1 MSKMRI
7 KKHKGVKLLETRHP
21 PPKKNSDDEDEEE
34 KLLQCIM
41 CNCMTIEE
49 YLKRHIRYNH
59 LISKEDIIDKL
70 YNLHYPTQSASV
82 STQTSVTWIDDLEHR
97 GNPKDDPDKGKK
109 IRPKHRHQRDVESDD
124 NDHYKDG
131 SMLHNHGGDDE
142 EEVLCP
148 ACGDVEDG
156 TPMIACDLCDRWYH
170 WACVGLN
177 CKPPKGQ
184 EWMCTECSS
193 KKPNRK
199 IVTPH
204 KFLGNRDGQGTSG
217 VKPKFKRNLPDDE
230 DDIKVTAVVKPKR
243 GKLVE
248 DPETPSRDRVTQRR
262 LSGRGKSSPNESSRR
277 VQISTPE
284 QSRWENGS
292 PHEQSKKRFSSSDR
306 DTPRNMKPYGKRQDH
321 REHSPRKKD
330 MYGSNLPKKKS
341 KQNRQDS
348 DSDNNDEEDN
358 NHEDLRYSDDSTGD
372 KDFEP
377 HESDY
382 DERDMKLGEKI
393 KERRESQQKFKK
405 HKKKYVRETDEFD
418 GMSRDDMRELCHKEM
433 INASGNRDDLE
444 QRLRRHFRKKRDT
457 QDINIVS
464 KNDKKKYKLT
474 EVTEGEGIC
483 KICGLGWNLSDD
495 LELGPLYKYGICQ
508 AHLHCLMFSSGLIQ
522 GGDEKEGIVGFMPD
536 DVLREWQRG
545 AKLKCTF
552 CKEIYATV
560 GCCQRTCMKTYH
572 LPCGIKY
579 GALNEYYGN
588 FDSYCPLHRS
598 KRTPKNRAKNYV
610 LTDLGLVPEHVDM
623 EAGFDSEK
631 YKAMMRKLESETS
644 ERRKSTEKK
653 ETSKSIESNEY
664 GEPPFKK
671 EKKDVKGSKKRK
683 ESSDEE
689 SHRNEELKVTKNRD
703 KKIESS
709 DDEDSEIRK
718 KRPGP
723 KSKTMVKKKKVVE
736 EFETH
741 QPQESSD
748 DDRPLGK
755 LKLKKIKPTSIKK
768 PKLTEERTPKSKN
781 VIRGTQSEPKP
792 VIPETIA
799 KREGKRIR
807 KSTFGSDIYKSA
819 QDELKKLLEKK
830 HMINIDET
838 FTDLAGT
845 RRQRNAR
852 ITSVADEDNDD
863 DEDDSQ
869 SMGRSQSRSGRKCAK
884 RAVVEVDD
892 EEDFGS
898 KSFGSKIPYTRKSEG
913 KGLKDD
919 QEKGKDAETIE
930 SIEEFLG
937 DSKSSRKSTEK
948 RKKRNSGPDS
958 TDELIESDEDNQKEE
973 SPEAFNDENSKSPPT
988 PNLSEN
994 EFEDTE
1000 QDSGHENLDQN
1011 DGFTDCADL
1020 SNVTSDEGTD
1030 ADIKKKSNTASSD
1043 IKVMFNED
1051 ENDEQMDLS
1060 GLIQNLEK
1068 DDDKKPIDTGAC
1080 SRFKC
1085 PFCAHHSKSKKR
1097 IEQHISY
1104 SHNRKNLSK
1113 NLANKQEMMIFIG
1126 KNKIP
1131 DEDKGVTPSE
1141 SSQYSSDDMAEA
1153 VVDKDDAQLT
1163 NEEGDDSQ
1171 ESVNKTEPCETK
1183 RVRKKTNKGEDFV
1196 HWDEMGKKSEKK
1208 KETASEKEKKSERA
1222 NPDKE
1227 EVVSEIQANVTRKR
1241 GRQPK
1246 QEKEQEVSESKKQ
1259 EDAPSAV
1266 RPRRQSPRKEAN
1278 DSKADVSKEECK
1290 PVDTESK
1297 SSLRGRNKKTVETNL
1312 EQETPDTAHSETVE
1326 TPRGRRGRPKKEVAF
1341 EEPPATDLKEVE
1353 EPSQSNIELTPKRRR
1368 AGRPKKEEEEAN
1380 TKIPISPPP
1389 IISGNK
1395 EDPKTVENASIS
1407 DLEKTPRRSGRS
1419 NKEQEKGDDNVKS
1432 PPPSPTKKTRHTPK
1446 QELIETTDKITK
1458 EVLKPNALKLNE
1470 AKKEEAENKNIE
1482 VKKTPTKKE
1491 KGTEEKQPEATQSD
1505 ADSPTKGSRRGRK
1518 PKGNVQIEKNEP
1530 LAERKS
1536 SETRCGSISPTGS
1549 ISESMFEC
1557 LKCGTKIMQTQELVL
1572 NHLKRHKFTLEEYID
1587 TYSEEGNS
1595 EKFSAIMIWKND
1607 DSSKEIKNEPSPQ
1620 KKGSRKGGRT
1630 PVKLNVQETNT
1641 ELEPEPEKKS
1651 EEEVKPEPK
1660 VEKKSSPF
1668 KLLFSTVGDYNNEPE
1683 EEKIEAE
1690 PEIKLSKVDEK
1701 DMSAECAPVKE
1712 ANEVEKK
1719 PVNISTKAKA
1729 DSAPEKVEPDST
1741 TNMEDV
1747 FDQLAS
1753 KPSRSSRSSK
1763 RMPESKSDELIMKY
1777 TDEKGSEVKWIQ
1789 GSDECGMPELYID
1802 GKETGKVDL
1811 KEIEH
1816 ALEQDVQIPDK
1827 FRDMLPLNDDKDE
1840 ENKRIVLRIKKVK
1853 S

>member
-70 YNLHYPTQSASV
+70 YNLHYPTQSVSV
-82 STQTSVTWIDDLEHR
+82 STQTSVVWIDDLEHR

-109 IRPKHRHQRDVESDD
+109 IRPKHRHQREVDSDD
-124 NDHYKDG
+124 NDRYKDG
-131 SMLHNHGGDDE
+131 PNHGGDDE

-193 KKPNRK
+193 KKPHRK
-199 IVTPH
+199 IGNSVRFP
-204 KFLGNRDGQGTSG
+204 GNRDGPGPSG
-217 VKPKFKRNLPDDE
+217 VKPKVKRNLPDDE
-230 DDIKVTAVVKPKR
+230 DEIKVTAVVKPKR
-243 GKLVE
+243 GKLQE
-248 DPETPSRDRVTQRR
+248 ESETPSRDKITQRR

-284 QSRWENGS
+284 QS
-292 PHEQSKKRFSSSDR
+292 KKRFSSSDR
-306 DTPRNMKPYGKRQDH
+306 DTPRSMKSSGKRHDP
-321 REHSPRKKD
+321 RDHSPRKRD
-330 MYGSNLPKKKS
+330 TYGSDLPKKKS
-341 KQNRQDS
+341 KHNRQDS
-348 DSDNNDEEDN
+348 ESDNNDQDDN
-358 NHEDLRYSDDSTGD
+358 VQEDLRYSDDSTGD

-382 DERDMKLGEKI
+382 DERDMKMGEKVR
-393 KERRESQQKFKK
+393 ERRESQQKFKK
-405 HKKKYVRETDEFD
+405 HKKKFARETDEFD
-418 GMSRDDMRELCHKEM
+418 AMSRDDMRELSHKEM

-444 QRLRRHFRKKRDT
+444 QRLRRHFRKKREG
-457 QDINIVS
+457 QEV
-464 KNDKKKYKLT
+464 KKDKKKYKLA
-474 EVTEGEGIC
+474 EVTEGDGVC

-631 YKAMMRKLESETS
+631 YKAMMKKLESETS

-653 ETSKSIESNEY
+653 EISKPTREDEY
-664 GEPPFKK
+664 DEPPLKK
-671 EKKDVKGSKKRK
+671 EKKDIKGLKKRQ
-683 ESSDEE
+683 EHSDEE
-689 SHRNEELKVTKNRD
+689 SNKRGDLKMKITKNRD
-703 KKIESS
+703 KQVESS
-709 DDEDSEIRK
+709 DDEDSEVRK

-723 KSKTMVKKKKVVE
+723 KSKTMIKKKKVVE
-736 EFETH
+736 EFETA
-741 QPQESSD
+741 QPPESSD
-748 DDRPLGK
+748 EDTPLA
-755 LKLKKIKPTSIKK
+755 LLKKIKPTSLKK
-768 PKLTEERTPKSKN
+768 PKVAEDRTPKSKSI
-781 VIRGTQSEPKP
+781 IRGTQSEPKP
-792 VIPETIA
+792 VIEETTG

-807 KSTFGSDIYKSA
+807 KSTFGSDIYSSA

-845 RRQRNAR
+845 RRAR
-852 ITSVADEDNDD
+852 HGRTTSVVDEDNDD
-863 DEDDSQ
+863 DDEADSR
-869 SMGRSQSRSGRKCAK
+869 STGRSQSRSGRKCAK

-898 KSFGSKIPYTRKSEG
+898 KSFGSKIPYTKRQSG
-913 KGLKDD
+913 TKDLED
-919 QEKGKDAETIE
+919 DEEKVKNAETIE

-937 DSKSSRKSTEK
+937 DSKTKKKSSDK

-958 TDELIESDEDNQKEE
+958 TDELIESDEENQKEE

-1000 QDSGHENLDQN
+1000 QDSGHENLEQN

-1030 ADIKKKSNTASSD
+1030 ADIKKKSKAASAD
-1043 IKVMFNED
+1043 MKVMFNDD

-1068 DDDKKPIDTGAC
+1068 DDDKKPITIDTGAI

-1113 NLANKQEMMIFIG
+1113 NLANKQEMMIFVG
-1126 KNKIP
+1126 KHAMP

-1153 VVDKDDAQLT
+1153 VVDK
-1163 NEEGDDSQ
+1163 EEVTGKSQ
-1171 ESVNKTEPCETK
+1171 GLVNKNEPSETK
-1183 RVRKKTNKGEDFV
+1183 RVRKKASKGGDFV
-1196 HWDEMGKKSEKK
+1196 HWDEIGKKSEKNIETVAEKESKSEVIKDK
-1208 KETASEKEKKSERA
+1208 KDVASEM
-1222 NPDKE
+1222 
-1227 EVVSEIQANVTRKR
+1227 QANIPRKR

-1246 QEKEQEVSESKKQ
+1246 QGKEQEIIESKNI
-1259 EDAPSAV
+1259 EETPSAG
-1266 RPRRQSPRKEAN
+1266 RPRRQSPRKEAE
-1278 DSKADVSKEECK
+1278 VPKEECK
-1290 PVDTESK
+1290 EIDTGPELK
-1297 SSLRGRNKKTVETNL
+1297 LSLRGRNKKTVETNTEL
-1312 EQETPDTAHSETVE
+1312 EPTNKEETVE

-1341 EEPPATDLKEVE
+1341 EEPPSRDLNEGEPKIE
-1353 EPSQSNIELTPKRRR
+1353 EQSQSDTELTPKRRR
-1368 AGRPKKEEEEAN
+1368 TGRPKKEEVEAD
-1380 TKIPISPPP
+1380 TKKNMSPVSILSGESEDPIS
-1389 IISGNK
+1389 
-1395 EDPKTVENASIS
+1395 VENTSIS
-1407 DLEKTPRRSGRS
+1407 DLERTPRSGRRSGRS
-1419 NKEQEKGDDNVKS
+1419 KKDQEKEDEDIKS
-1432 PPPSPTKKTRHTPK
+1432 PPPTLTTSKRTRQTPK
-1446 QELIETTDKITK
+1446 QELKEDKKINEVAQPDTLKENESKQEEVETK
-1458 EVLKPNALKLNE
+1458 KL
-1470 AKKEEAENKNIE
+1470 E
-1482 VKKTPTKKE
+1482 VKKSQIKKE
-1491 KGTEEKQPEATQSD
+1491 KLTEEKLPEVPEATQSD
-1505 ADSPTKGSRRGRK
+1505 ADSPTKGTRRGRK
-1518 PKGNVQIEKNEP
+1518 PKGNVPTESNEALP
-1530 LAERKS
+1530 E
-1536 SETRCGSISPTGS
+1536 ETPTETTEPRCGSISPTGS
-1549 ISESMFEC
+1549 IAETMFEC

-1572 NHLKRHKFTLEEYID
+1572 NHLKRHKFSLEDYID
-1587 TYSEEGNS
+1587 NYSEEGNS
-1595 EKFSAIMIWKND
+1595 DKFSAIMIWKND
-1607 DSSKEIKNEPSPQ
+1607 DSIKDIKAEPSPQ

-1630 PVKLNVQETNT
+1630 PVKLNLQNTNA
-1641 ELEPEPEKKS
+1641 ES
-1651 EEEVKPEPK
+1651 ESVAEQKDEVKAEMK
-1660 VEKKSSPF
+1660 VKKKSSPF
-1668 KLLFSTVGDYNNEPE
+1668 KLLFSTVGDYDKEPE
-1683 EEKIEAE
+1683 EDKTEAE
-1690 PEIKLSKVDEK
+1690 PEIKLSKVEEK
-1701 DMSAECAPVKE
+1701 EIPEVTKEMLDDCATVKE
-1712 ANEVEKK
+1712 SNKEEEK
-1719 PVNISTKAKA
+1719 SA
-1729 DSAPEKVEPDST
+1729 DTPIKENVDNAPEKVEPDST

-1747 FDQLAS
+1747 FDQL
-1753 KPSRSSRSSK
+1753 SRSSRSSK
-1763 RMPESKSDELIMKY
+1763 NMPESKAEDLKLIMKY
-1777 TDEKGSEVKWIQ
+1777 TDEKGSEVKWVE
-1789 GSDECGMPELYID
+1789 GNDESGMPEIYIE
-1802 GKETGKVDL
+1802 GKQSGKVDL

-1816 ALEQDVQIPDK
+1816 ALDQDVQIPEQFK
-1827 FRDMLPLNDDKDE
+1827 EMLPLNEDKEE